1 MCKRKIAAILTF
13 ILCFSVA
20 GQVYATTITDLQ
32 KQKQEAQNQLDAIS
46 GSLSDLEDE
55 KSGIDSEISDL
66 NSQIVEILASIDLM
80 KEDIAQKEEEIA
92 IAQEEYDAAVA
103 REQEQYEAM
112 KKRIRFLYEKGDQT
126 YTQLIFESRDISD
139 MLNKAD
145 YIERLYEYDRKMLQ
159 EYQDTKQQV
168 ADLKEQLE
176 GEKDELEAQKYELE
190 EEQAAAEEML
200 AEMKAESSNY
210 EVQIAQAKQQAAAYK
225 ALIKQQ
231 DAEIKRLEEEARKKA
246 EEEARKKAEEEAKKN
261 GGSSQKQTYT
271 PTAAS
276 QSFDMSSIDR
286 ASGSSKGKEIAKF
299 ACQFIGNPYV
309 PGGTSLTNGA
319 DCSGFTQSVYKNFG
333 YSIPR
338 NSSAQ
343 RAYGTE
349 VSLDS
354 AEPGD
359 IVCYAGHVAIY
370 VGNGQIVHA
379 STQRTGIKISNVLYR
394 PVLSVRRIL

>member
-1 MCKRKIAAILTF
+1 MYKRTAAAILV
-13 ILCFSVA
+13 ILLFVSMA
-20 GQVYATTITDLQ
+20 GQVYASSISDLK

-46 GSLSDLEDE
+46 GSLSDLQDE

-80 KEDIAQKEEEIA
+80 KEDIAVKEEEIA
-92 IAQEEYDAAVA
+92 EAQAEYEAAVA
-103 REQEQYEAM
+103 KEKEQYEAM
-112 KKRIRFLYEKGDQT
+112 KKRIRFMYEKGDQT
-126 YTQLIFESRDISD
+126 YVQLFFESRDLSD

-145 YIERLYEYDRKMLQ
+145 YIERLYEYDRRMLE
-159 EYQDTKQQV
+159 EYQKTKQDV

-176 GEKDELEAQKYELE
+176 VERDELEAQKFELE
-190 EEQAAAEEML
+190 EEQAASEEML
-200 AEMKAESSNY
+200 AQMKAEASNY

-231 DAEIKRLEEEARKKA
+231 DAEIKRLEEEERKRA
-246 EEEARKKAEEEAKKN
+246 EEEARRKAEAAAKKN
-261 GGSSQKQTYT
+261 GSSSKQTYT
-271 PTAAS
+271 ATEAS
-276 QSFDMSSIDR
+276 KSFDMSQIDS
-286 ASGSSKGKEIAKF
+286 AAGSARGKEVAKF

-343 RAYGTE
+343 RAYGRE
-349 VSLDS
+349 VSLND

-370 VGNGQIVHA
+370 VGNGKIVHA
-379 STQRTGIKISNVLYR
+379 STQRTGIKISYVTYR
-394 PVLSVRRIL
+394 PVLSVRRIV